1 MKNLE
6 KIAGFAI
13 LFSLVFIFSCSKQE
27 KMPVT
32 SSSQDAMALYEKSN
46 EALENLY
53 TDKYRELIDQAL
65 ELDPNLF
72 MAAYS
77 GSIYY
82 LWMNND
88 RNFEKY
94 SEIAVN
100 IDTRLSRPEKIM
112 QKALQALVE
121 DKNADVRE
129 YGKKLVKLY
138 PEDKN
143 SYYQLAAYQGFTEDT
158 EGMINTYEQLLDI
171 TDNSAP
177 VYNLLGY
184 AYMDAEKMEDAEQ
197 AFNKYIELAPD
208 QPNPYDSKGDYYMAK
223 GDHQKA
229 YEHFM
234 KAYNIDA
241 EFTISYE
248 KAMGARSM
256 FDTTFVTAGD

>member
-1 MKNLE
+1 MKKLE
-6 KIAGFAI
+6 KIAGFSI
-13 LFSLVFIFSCSKQE
+13 LFLLMLILSCSKQE

-32 SSSQDAMALYEKSN
+32 SSSQDAIVLYEKSN
-46 EALENLY
+46 EALENVY
-53 TDKYRELIDQAL
+53 TNKYRELIDQAL
-65 ELDPNLF
+65 DLDPDFF

-82 LWMNND
+82 LWMKND

-100 IDTRLSRPEKIM
+100 TDSRLKKKKKIM

-121 DKNADVRE
+121 DKNADVSE
-129 YGKKLVKLY
+129 FGKKLVKLY
-138 PEDKN
+138 PKDKN
-143 SYYQLAAYQGFTEDT
+143 SYYQLAIYQDFAEDT
-158 EGMINTYEQLLDI
+158 EGMIKTYEQLMDI
-171 TDNSAP
+171 TENPAP
-177 VYNLLGY
+177 VYNVLGY
-184 AYMDAEKMEDAEQ
+184 AYMEAERMEDAEK

-208 QPNPYDSKGDYYMAK
+208 EPNPYDSKGDYYMAK
-223 GDHQKA
+223 GDFKKA

-248 KAMGARSM
+248 KAIAARNKI
-256 FDTTFVTAGD
+256 DTTFVTAGE